1 MAGERVVSN
10 AIKAL
15 RPFRNNVDN
24 MFAFEEEVKVTLN
37 SLYEKH
43 RQGQTSIE
51 RARQSLIQVSPLL
64 EREIKIWCKMIY
76 RRLSTRTRARNA
88 WRVQL
93 KRAMPMEVFIFIL
106 QAVKNARSAYGV
118 SYKEE
123 KLIDTITYDR
133 ENRVLRDFSQMSQLS
148 RDSVQAFFSK
158 KSKGARKGT
167 MQVVISSETPFTIS
181 FLKRTQQVMSS
192 LHYKFINE
200 FGYTFSSV

>member
-1 MAGERVVSN
+1 MLHLHAGLACAPKRNLDARYFGDRTAVVHIIKMVGERVVSN

-51 RARQSLIQVSPLL
+51 RARQSLIQFSPLL

-76 RRLSTRTRARNA
+76 RRLSARTRAHNA

-106 QAVKNARSAYGV
+106 QAVKNTRSAYGHT
-118 SYKEE
+118 K
-123 KLIDTITYDR
+123 
-133 ENRVLRDFSQMSQLS
+133 
-148 RDSVQAFFSK
+148 K
-158 KSKGARKGT
+158 KS
-167 MQVVISSETPFTIS
+167 
-181 FLKRTQQVMSS
+181 
-192 LHYKFINE
+192 
-200 FGYTFSSV
+200 